1 MKLGR
6 PRLAELDFKIR
17 DAAMALIREGG
28 VSAMSLDQVAD
39 RIGVSKP
46 TIYRRYASKADLVVA
61 SIVEACKPGGPEPT
75 NDSLRDVVGLLEYF
89 RFHFE
94 ANIQLPALGSL
105 LQASR
110 TNPDLI
116 EAFRASA
123 IHVYRRQLQRAVL
136 AAQQA
141 ALLQPA
147 ADAATIVEMLIG
159 AYYARAISGEP
170 FADFWSKQ
178 LLTRSGLLTAEGHC
192 RLAALE
198 GRPATID
205 DQLVPGREA

>member
-1 MKLGR
+1 
-6 PRLAELDFKIR
+6 
-17 DAAMALIREGG
+17 MALIREGG

-61 SIVEACKPGGPEPT
+61 SIVEACKPDGPAPT
-75 NDSLRDVVGLLEYF
+75 DDPLRDVVGLLEYF

-105 LQASR
+105 LQESR
-110 TNPDLI
+110 TNPGLI
-116 EAFRASA
+116 AAFRASA
-123 IHVYRRQLQRAVL
+123 IHVYRRQMRRAVL

-141 ALLQPA
+141 ALLRPA
-147 ADAATIVEMLIG
+147 ADATTVVEMLIG

-170 FADFWSKQ
+170 FADPWSKE
-178 LLTRSGLLTAEGHC
+178 LLTRSGLLTDEGHR
-192 RLAALE
+192 RLESLE
-198 GRPATID
+198 GQPAAIG
-205 DQLVPGREA
+205 DQLARRMGIS